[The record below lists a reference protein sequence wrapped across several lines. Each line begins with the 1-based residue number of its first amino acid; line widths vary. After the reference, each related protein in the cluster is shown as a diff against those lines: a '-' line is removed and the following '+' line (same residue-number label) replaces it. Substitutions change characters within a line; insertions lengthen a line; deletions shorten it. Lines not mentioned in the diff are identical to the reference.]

1 VIVTPVR
8 RRIAFMA
15 TVTLVGA
22 LVATWVARASSGVG
36 NGFCRDLAEEC
47 LALTRTYS
55 LRVGVVAGAVTV
67 LMLLTVAGL
76 LRMAAQDEAR
86 RAEAAA
92 AGWE

>member
-1 VIVTPVR
+1 
-8 RRIAFMA
+8 MA
-15 TVTLVGA
+15 AVTLLGA

-36 NGFCRDLAEEC
+36 AGFCRDPMAEEC

-55 LRVGVVAGAVTV
+55 VRVGLVAGAVTV
-67 LMLLTVAGL
+67 MMLLMVAGL

-92 AGWE
+92 PGWE